1 MQKVAGDVR
10 LEAARTNIGCAKQ
23 NFKEWQAQLQPEGKL
38 GQGLL
43 DFLVRTFMGP
53 TPRVDFPVLS
63 ESATALDMSALD
75 AWANNLD

>member
-1 MQKVAGDVR
+1 MAGDVR
-10 LEAARTNIGCAKQ
+10 LEAARRNIGCVKQ
-23 NFKEWQAQLQPEGKL
+23 NFKEWQAQLQPSGEL

-53 TPRVDFPVLS
+53 TPRIDFPVLA
-63 ESATALDMSALD
+63 ESATAQEMSVLA